1 MKQFYMILLLVTL
14 SIPLSSA
21 QQSLAVK
28 QQLATDN
35 IAMLLQQ
42 IDQVLAKGQ
51 TEKLPVSWVA
61 AEDEWQQLFADAPTP
76 SMNKIY
82 NQLQVSYLVFRQN
95 HDVRMLRQDITAALE
110 ALGYQ

>member
-1 MKQFYMILLLVTL
+1 MKQLYLILLLVTL

-21 QQSLAVK
+21 HQSLVVK

-35 IAMLLQQ
+35 IAMMLQK

-61 AEDEWQQLFADAPTP
+61 AEDEWQKLFADAPTP
-76 SMNKIY
+76 SLNKTY

-95 HDVRMLRQDITAALE
+95 QDVSILRQDIATALD